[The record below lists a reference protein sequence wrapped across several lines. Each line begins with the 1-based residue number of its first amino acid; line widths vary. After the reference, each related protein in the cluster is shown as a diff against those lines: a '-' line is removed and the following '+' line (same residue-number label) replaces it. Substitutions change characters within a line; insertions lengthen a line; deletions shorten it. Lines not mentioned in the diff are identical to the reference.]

1 LTATTRSLDQQRAE
15 FADRRFI
22 AMPIAGTLAWLIVGM
37 TSPFLSTFGAVM
49 VLFVAT
55 GSIAYLG
62 MFVSRF
68 TGENFLDKSRP
79 KNAFDALFFH
89 GVAQA
94 ILVYAIAIPFFLAD
108 PLSLPL
114 TVGILTGL
122 MWVPFSWI
130 VQHWVGIFH
139 VVSRTAIVVALWYLL
154 PQHRFVAIPF
164 AIVAV
169 YIVTIVVLEKRWR
182 ARQVQGAAA

>member
-1 LTATTRSLDQQRAE
+1 MNTPSRSLDRQREE
-15 FADRRFI
+15 FSSRRFL
-22 AMPIAGTLAWLIVGM
+22 AMPIAGTLAWIVVGSA
-37 TSPFLSTFGAVM
+37 SPFLSTFGAAM

-79 KNAFDALFFH
+79 RNAFDALFFH

-108 PLSLPL
+108 PKSLPL

-139 VVSRTAIVVALWYLL
+139 AVSRTAIVVALWYLL

-169 YIVTIVVLEKRWR
+169 YLVTIVVLEKRWR
-182 ARQVQGAAA
+182 ALQAQGAAA